1 MEIKCLKDLYTHV
14 INCGY
19 IYTDDIFI
27 VPSNVYLRVLET
39 KQHTTKYPHGPV
51 THLQVTKD
59 RYMCWSYYTNLKR
72 EIDSNTYYTQ
82 LKLYNLM
89 KTDKDFYNSLL
100 QDVIIHNLTSLA
112 FKSSLIFN
120 Q

>member
-51 THLQVTKD
+51 T
-59 RYMCWSYYTNLKR
+59 S
-72 EIDSNTYYTQ
+72 
-82 LKLYNLM
+82 
-89 KTDKDFYNSLL
+89 
-100 QDVIIHNLTSLA
+100 LTS
-112 FKSSLIFN
+112 N
-120 Q
+120 